1 MKKLSIVIVSYNTRE
16 VTAKCFQR
24 IKKNFQKYPLDYE
37 VVVVDNDSTDG
48 SQQLLK
54 DKARQWPNLKVVLS
68 EKNLGYG
75 KANNLG
81 VANSEGEY
89 ILYLNSDALMGEVD
103 FGDLFALMDDRPE
116 IGVMTI
122 KVVLPDHEIDPA
134 SHRGFPTVWR
144 SFCYYAKLEKIFGK
158 LPFLNRLFGGYHL
171 THKNL
176 RTIHE
181 IDSPTGAFFLTRKK
195 ILEKI
200 GGFDKE
206 FFMYG
211 EDLDLSFRIKELG
224 YIIIYYPLYEVLHL
238 KYISGL
244 KNNDQKVR
252 IRTQN
257 HFYESMKI
265 FYRKHYEKKNLFL
278 VNWLVYSFI
287 DIKRKLT
294 K

>member
-1 MKKLSIVIVSYNTRE
+1 MKKLSIVIASYNTRE
-16 VTAKCFQR
+16 VTAKCFQQ
-24 IKKNFQKYPLDYE
+24 IKKNFQEYPLDYE
-37 VVVVDNDSTDG
+37 VVVVDNASTDG
-48 SQQLLK
+48 SPQLLK
-54 DKARQWPNLKVVLS
+54 EKARQWQNLKPILS

-89 ILYLNSDALMGEVD
+89 VLYLNSDALMGEVD
-103 FGDLFALMDDRPE
+103 FDDLLALMDDRPE
-116 IGVMTI
+116 IGAMTV

-158 LPFLNRLFGGYHL
+158 LPLLNRLFGGYHL
-171 THKNL
+171 THQDL

-181 IDSPTGAFFLTRKK
+181 IDSPTGAFFLVRKK
-195 ILEKI
+195 ILDQI
-200 GGFDKE
+200 GGFDRE

-224 YIIIYYPLYEVLHL
+224 YKILYYPLYEVFHL
-238 KYISGL
+238 KYVSGL
-244 KNNDQKVR
+244 KNIDQK
-252 IRTQN
+252 IRAKTQH

-265 FYRKHYEKKNLFL
+265 FYRKHYKKKNLFL
-278 VNWLVYSFI
+278 VNWLVNFFI
-287 DIKRKLT
+287 DIKRKLS